1 MYIEASGKKAGQKS
15 RLVSPSLTMSG
26 DTCVLFYYH
35 MYGKST
41 GKLNV
46 YAQVNITYLYV
57 HSLDIYTLYSYTL
70 CQLCYSCSL
79 YTYIIYVQLYY
90 IYTLCQL

>member
-57 HSLDIYTLYSYTL
+57 HSLDIYTLH
-70 CQLCYSCSL
+70 
-79 YTYIIYVQLYY
+79 
-90 IYTLCQL
+90 IYTPCTVILSANCVTVVLSIHI